1 MWKVWI
7 VSLMPSDL
15 FFPPSSWPFWLS
27 CPPRGHFTMLICLM
41 ELQTGEEN
49 ILCFPSLS
57 TYLFFLALSLKKIYW
72 SIADLQCCVSFKGT
86 AKWFH
91 YTCTY
96 IFIIFQILFPYR
108 LLQNIEYSSLCYTV
122 GPCWLFTLYIVVCVF
137 QSQAPNLSLPFPPP
151 YTFPV
156 W

>member
-1 MWKVWI
+1 MKGVNCIFNAFWPVLSTFFVTFLAFLSSKRT
-7 VSLMPSDL
+7 LYYANMPYGA
-15 FFPPSSWPFWLS
+15 P
-27 CPPRGHFTMLICLM
+27 
-41 ELQTGEEN
+41 TGEEN

-96 IFIIFQILFPYR
+96 IFIIFQILFPYS